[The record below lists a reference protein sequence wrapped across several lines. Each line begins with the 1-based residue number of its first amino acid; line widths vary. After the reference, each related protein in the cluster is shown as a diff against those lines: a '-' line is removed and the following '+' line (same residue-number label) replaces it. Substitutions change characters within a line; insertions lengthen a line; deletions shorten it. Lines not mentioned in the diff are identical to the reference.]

1 MSSPIPLSLIDRLLD
16 DAPDD
21 AQEPALDESAAFE
34 RLKQGLRRDLEGLL
48 NSKRP
53 FSPWLSRTPEVAD
66 TIVGLG
72 LPDLSTEDFGT
83 PAVRDRIRRMIAQ
96 CIRTYETRLSRIE
109 VEASQS
115 TPSST
120 GVRFHI
126 TAVLSLA
133 GLEEVVTYD
142 ARVRP
147 SDRAIAVV
155 LAR

>member
-1 MSSPIPLSLIDRLLD
+1 WLSH
-16 DAPDD
+16 APD
-21 AQEPALDESAAFE
+21 
-34 RLKQGLRRDLEGLL
+34 
-48 NSKRP
+48 
-53 FSPWLSRTPEVAD
+53 VAD

-83 PAVRDRIRRMIAQ
+83 AAVRDRVRRMIAQ
-96 CIRTYETRLSRIE
+96 CIRTYETRLSRVE
-109 VEASQS
+109 VEAGDSDPTS
-115 TPSST
+115 A

-126 TAVLSLA
+126 TAVLALA

-147 SDRAIAVV
+147 NDRAIAVA